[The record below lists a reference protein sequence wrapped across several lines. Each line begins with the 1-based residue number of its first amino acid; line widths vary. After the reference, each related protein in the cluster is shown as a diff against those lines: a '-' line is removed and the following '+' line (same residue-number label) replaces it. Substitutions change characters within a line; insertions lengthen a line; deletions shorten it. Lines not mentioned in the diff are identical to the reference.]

1 MKVLKNQVLAQ
12 TRKSLRFDVIFNFTL
27 LILLSSAS
35 CSSQWI
41 LSPRDKSIK
50 EWESNERRKD
60 EKKSDSIHGWSVNS
74 RKEECSK
81 KRKTAPLHLSKFQ
94 AFSDLLSFDYQQLAG
109 FSENMKSYGI
119 TEECFDELFWEGIK
133 ESLKFCLSSKYID
146 QSSVNN
152 LIELE
157 LWRNPDLEHP
167 IIRPEISK
175 IGISRAFK
183 ALNEFSGEWHG
194 KWQAMKVHHLWLPVQ
209 EFKMEINDGFTLIGF
224 QSCFTGDGFGWNYV
238 VNTKNKVLI
247 LGFVYHFD
255 NSGRISAKNPH
266 YAFLNPGNQL
276 TWVSDSHIYYEF
288 MCNGII
294 CDEKKHYTITGGR
307 YQRQVKQ
314 YKLASGFQAVYIP
327 EDKQLPAFKHL
338 FVNNI
343 KRTKN
348 LLSKKLA
355 IVLKNLI
362 Q

>member
-1 MKVLKNQVLAQ
+1 MVRLFTKRRVLQ
-12 TRKSLRFDVIFNFTL
+12 
-27 LILLSSAS
+27 
-35 CSSQWI
+35 
-41 LSPRDKSIK
+41 
-50 EWESNERRKD
+50 
-60 EKKSDSIHGWSVNS
+60 KK
-74 RKEECSK
+74 
-81 KRKTAPLHLSKFQ
+81 KTAPLHLSKFQ

-146 QSSVNN
+146 QTSVNN

-194 KWQAMKVHHLWLPVQ
+194 KWQAMKVHHLWLPVK

-238 VNTKNKVLI
+238 VNIKNKILI

-288 MCNGII
+288 KCNGIT
-294 CDEKKHYTITGGR
+294 CDEKKHYTIQEVGI
-307 YQRQVKQ
+307 KD
-314 YKLASGFQAVYIP
+314 KL
-327 EDKQLPAFKHL
+327 
-338 FVNNI
+338 NNI
-343 KRTKN
+343 SLPPGFRLFISRKTN
-348 LLSKKLA
+348 SCQHLNIYL
-355 IVLKNLI
+355 
-362 Q
+362 